1 MLLPRI
7 GEIASSQ
14 KRLEKPLQGPK
25 GALLPRHPVRDPRGV
40 LELAQVLQVPAEVT
54 DQGLLVGELGRVV

>member
-14 KRLEKPLQGPK
+14 KRLEKPLQDPNGT
-25 GALLPRHPVRDPRGV
+25 LFPRDPVRDPRGV

-54 DQGLLVGELGRVV
+54 DQCLLVGELGRVV